1 MSVGVCARSVCVF
14 VAPSRKCLKHIL
26 HLFNKKKE
34 GKSAIIQCKYSSAKR
49 EVRIHILSHSP
60 SFTFGIATPFCCS
73 VCNYYYYSSSP
84 LSACLHR
91 SLSHTQPPSDLMQAE
106 RRENQRLFTHTQ
118 TIIKPH
124 ERNAKKEVA
133 IAADKRELRR
143 TEDSKDALQLN
154 VDCLFTNSSINR
166 NCNCHSP
173 FLICPSCLEQQ
184 QMPLTQA
191 ID

>member
-1 MSVGVCARSVCVF
+1 
-14 VAPSRKCLKHIL
+14 
-26 HLFNKKKE
+26 
-34 GKSAIIQCKYSSAKR
+34 
-49 EVRIHILSHSP
+49 VRIHILSHSP

-143 TEDSKDALQLN
+143 TVDSQDALQLN

-166 NCNCHSP
+166 NCNCLSP
-173 FLICPSCLEQQ
+173 FWFAQVVLSNNKYLWPKRQIRAEQKEGGKMIEAQISCYITLRK
-184 QMPLTQA
+184 
-191 ID
+191 